1 MRLSV
6 GNLLPRLCLG
16 AVFLLFA
23 EITQA
28 VETGY
33 LEKAVCGL
41 KEPFYFWL
49 WQRAAGRADSRRI
62 GGVEGVEEVSFRTID
77 GRTLR
82 GYRLKAKRGVA
93 RDGQARGFLL
103 VAPGNAMLADQVLA
117 GFVPFA
123 RAGIDV
129 YLYDYRGY
137 GRSGGRS
144 RLQAI
149 VNDYRQISSQL
160 GAGHYLEHLYY
171 GMSFGGIVLLNALA
185 GIDPRARLVVDS
197 SPARLSNHGCPE
209 AYDPVRHLPAD
220 AGSILF
226 VVGGRD
232 TVVPPR
238 DSAELVEAGVAR
250 GAHVLRDPELN
261 HPFMDGD
268 PVAHERRMDAVRSF
282 LLGGRESGTA
292 NQPSLSLPGIAQ

>member
-1 MRLSV
+1 MRPLV
-6 GNLLPRLCLG
+6 GKVLPRLCLG
-16 AVFLLFA
+16 AAFLLFA
-23 EITQA
+23 EFAPA

-49 WQRAAGRADSRRI
+49 WQRVAGRADSRRI
-62 GGVEGVEEVSFRTID
+62 DGLENVEEVSFRTID

-82 GYRLKAKRGVA
+82 GYRLRAKRCVS

-129 YLYDYRGY
+129 YFYDYRGY

-160 GAGHYLEHLYY
+160 RAGPYREHLYY
-171 GMSFGGIVLLNALA
+171 GMSFGGIVLLNALE
-185 GIDPRARLVVDS
+185 GNDPRARLVVDS

-209 AYDPVRHLPAD
+209 TYDPVSHLPTD

-250 GAHVLRDPELN
+250 GARVLRDPELN

-268 PVAHERRMDAVRSF
+268 PAAHERRMEAVRSF

-292 NQPSLSLPGIAQ
+292 NQTSMFRPGIAE